1 MLEYMLPF
9 EIAALVTTA
18 FFGYFRLLRKK
29 NANQE
34 G

>member
-1 MLEYMLPF
+1 MLEYMLFF
-9 EIAALVTTA
+9 EIAALVTTG
-18 FFGYFRLLRKK
+18 FFGYLRFLRKK